1 MNKTSHFILANQIIA
16 NADAEAHQVKM
27 ADMWGSL
34 AGMGKDV
41 MAKASPYLDKG
52 FSRIGQAVEKIQ
64 NPWMAKLL
72 TGAAPNTGAMA
83 GYAGQATRDLGRTVA
98 KRVGMGTGGA
108 YGGAVALEAPFKHR
122 NNEAYEEQQSH
133 PIASWLKQHL
143 MGSPKLAPKGYLNP
157 FNP

>member
-1 MNKTSHFILANQIIA
+1 
-16 NADAEAHQVKM
+16 
-27 ADMWGSL
+27 MWGSL
-34 AGMGKDV
+34 AGMGSNLA
-41 MAKASPYLDKG
+41 AKAAPTLDRG
-52 FSRIGQAVEKIQ
+52 FSRLGQAAEKIQ